1 MAVYILKRL
10 GLAAI
15 ILVVASTILL
25 ALIHLIPGDPV
36 SAALGPRAT
45 AAIKAEFAHKMGL
58 DKPFPV
64 QVAKFLWGALHGNLG
79 YDVWTGRSV
88 TGLIG
93 DVLPYTLELAGA
105 ALVWSLG
112 FGVPLGCW
120 SALHQGGLADRVL
133 GAFSIGMIAVPSFV
147 VGVYA
152 LLIFALKLR
161 WFPAMGAGG
170 GSLGDVLWHLVLP
183 SLAVGIGW
191 MGYLARLVRSSM
203 IEVLKEDHI
212 RAARAFGTPERVI
225 VWRYALR
232 LAIIP
237 TVTVLGLALSSLI
250 ASSVFAEIVFNRPGL
265 GRMAYD
271 AVSTRNYPVI
281 MGTVFFTCFLYLV
294 CTLAADVA
302 VMVLD
307 PRTRPKA

>member
-1 MAVYILKRL
+1 
-10 GLAAI
+10 
-15 ILVVASTILL
+15 
-25 ALIHLIPGDPV
+25 
-36 SAALGPRAT
+36 
-45 AAIKAEFAHKMGL
+45 
-58 DKPFPV
+58 
-64 QVAKFLWGALHGNLG
+64 
-79 YDVWTGRSV
+79 
-88 TGLIG
+88 
-93 DVLPYTLELAGA
+93 
-105 ALVWSLG
+105 
-112 FGVPLGCW
+112 
-120 SALHQGGLADRVL
+120 
-133 GAFSIGMIAVPSFV
+133 
-147 VGVYA
+147 
-152 LLIFALKLR
+152 
-161 WFPAMGAGG
+161 MGAGG
-170 GSLGDVLWHLVLP
+170 GSIGDVLWHLVLP

-307 PRTRPKA
+307 PRTRPKS